1 MNLVKQ
7 SLYLCIGVLLAL
19 IGLQGIQSLWQS
31 HKLAEATEEIVRSN
45 AISANA
51 QKLWVSF
58 LDTETIFRQAIAFT
72 DPDQSDSNARAFGQ
86 QAEQLRQAARLL
98 QAGDAGATSGVAD
111 ATTAKVEV
119 WLTLAARHVSNEPAT
134 ELPSYHLLDAA
145 HDELK
150 TQLGEL
156 LAKSA
161 ARADTAVA
169 ASRTLAQTAQWWTA
183 AEMAFAVALGVS
195 LGWLALR
202 SLHRQLGA
210 DAAEVARVAN
220 AVASGDLSV
229 GINVVRVPDG
239 SVMAATAR
247 MQQSLID
254 TVANVRA
261 ISAGLAAGTDEIAV
275 GNGDLST
282 RTEQQAA
289 AIVRTVATM
298 EQMDTAVRHSA
309 DQATQATQASKLAEL
324 ASDVAAQGGSVVGDA
339 VQTMR
344 GINESSRRIVD
355 IIGVIDGI
363 AFQTNILAL
372 NAAVEAARAGENGR
386 GFAVVASEVRVLAQ
400 RSASAA
406 KEIKHLITSSVSR
419 VEDGSVLIERAR
431 HTMDEVQQSIRRVTD
446 VMQQIRQGSIEQ
458 SDRMGHVGQDIVQLD
473 AATQQNSA
481 LAVQTAKAA
490 ESLREQGHRLVE
502 AVSVF
507 RLPDGQTQHGL
518 PA

>member
-7 SLYLCIGVLLAL
+7 SLYLCIGVLLGL
-19 IGLQGIQSLWQS
+19 IGLQGIQSLWQTHS
-31 HKLAEATEEIVRSN
+31 LAAATEEIVRSN
-45 AISANA
+45 AMSANA
-51 QKLWVSF
+51 EKLWVSF
-58 LDTETIFRQAIAFT
+58 LDTEATFRQAIAFT
-72 DPDQSDSNARAFGQ
+72 DPDQEDSKVRAFNQ

-98 QAGDAGATSGVAD
+98 QDGSAGAASGVAD
-111 ATTAKVEV
+111 ATTSKVEA
-119 WLTLAARHVSNEPAT
+119 WLALAARFVRNEPAT

-145 HDELK
+145 HDDLK
-150 TQLGEL
+150 KQLGEL
-156 LAKSA
+156 LAQSA
-161 ARADTAVA
+161 ERADAAVA
-169 ASRTLAQTAQWWTA
+169 TSRTLAQRAQWWTA

-202 SLHRQLGA
+202 SLYRQLGA

-229 GINVVRVPDG
+229 RIDAARVPGG

-254 TVANVRA
+254 TVTNVRA
-261 ISAGLAAGTDEIAV
+261 ISAGLANGTDDIAV
-275 GNGDLST
+275 GNGDLSI

-289 AIVRTVATM
+289 AIVRTAATM
-298 EQMDTAVRHSA
+298 EELDTAVRHSA
-309 DQATQATQASKLAEL
+309 DQATQASKLAGL

-386 GFAVVASEVRVLAQ
+386 GFAVVAGEVRVLAQ

-406 KEIKHLITSSVSR
+406 KEIKELITSSVSR
-419 VEDGSVLIERAR
+419 VEEGSSLIERAG

-446 VMQQIRQGSIEQ
+446 VMEQIRQGNVEQ
-458 SDRMGHVGQDIVQLD
+458 SGKMGHVGQEIGQLD
-473 AATQQNSA
+473 TATQQNSA
-481 LAVQTAKAA
+481 LAVETARAA

-507 RLPDGQTQHGL
+507 RLPVQ
-518 PA
+518 A